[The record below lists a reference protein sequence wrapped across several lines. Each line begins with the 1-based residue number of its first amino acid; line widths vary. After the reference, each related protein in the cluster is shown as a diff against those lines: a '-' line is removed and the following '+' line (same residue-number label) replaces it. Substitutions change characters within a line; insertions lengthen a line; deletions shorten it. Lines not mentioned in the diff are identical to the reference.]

1 MWKRPAAI
9 AFLLLAGAVSTH
21 EGRVSGAPD
30 ARADDVLEAAFRE
43 QMGLWLD
50 AHEAPRGT
58 VLCLAIDPGGAPQ
71 SVEKEYLGRFRSR
84 RSLRRAAECEAR
96 PRGAVERA
104 TGLPAI
110 LITAGPIEWVGSDEA
125 WVTVSHF
132 RTARESG
139 RRVYRVVREPSRWI
153 SLGPILKLSPA

>member
-1 MWKRPAAI
+1 MRRVAI
-9 AFLLLAGAVSTH
+9 AFLFLAAVLSTNA
-21 EGRVSGAPD
+21 GRVSGAPD
-30 ARADDVLEAAFRE
+30 ARAEDVLEAVFRQQIE
-43 QMGLWLD
+43 LWLD
-50 AHEAPRGT
+50 AHTREGGT
-58 VLCLAIDPGGAPQ
+58 VLCFAIDPGGAPQ
-71 SVEKEYLGRFRSR
+71 SVEEEYLARFRFE

-110 LITAGPIEWVGSDEA
+110 LVTAGPIEWVRSDEA

-132 RTARESG
+132 RTAVESG
-139 RRVYRVVREPSRWI
+139 RRTYRVVREPSRWI